1 MTTKTVASEVTN
13 DQLVSELWA
22 RDVPFLFG
30 EQIPPHPLLDPAALI
45 QSLAQS
51 NEARVR
57 MALIPLFL
65 RHPEFSFD
73 AKKADGALLFQTG
86 QLYLR
91 FYYTASI
98 LLQRKYRERL
108 VKIFGE
114 QRQLPDLFSSML
126 GVSLNQNHVQ
136 ALGELAK
143 RHQILSGQKL
153 NWLETYEH
161 GAERFVKHVEK
172 FR

>member
-1 MTTKTVASEVTN
+1 MTLTLPLTD

-22 RDVPFLFG
+22 RDVRFLMG
-30 EQIPPHPLLDPAALI
+30 EQTSPEPLLDPAALI
-45 QSLAQS
+45 QALAQS
-51 NEARVR
+51 DDARVR

-65 RHPEFSFD
+65 RHPEFSNE
-73 AKKADGALLFQTG
+73 AEKADEWLSQSK

-91 FYYTASI
+91 FYYTAAV

-108 VKIFGE
+108 GKVFSK
-114 QRQLPDLFSSML
+114 QVQLPDLFSEKL
-126 GVSLNQNHVQ
+126 GI
-136 ALGELAK
+136 ALGTDPNESLVRLGK
-143 RHQILSGQKL
+143 HHQGLSGQKI

-161 GAERFVKHVEK
+161 SAERLIKHMEA

>member
-1 MTTKTVASEVTN
+1 
-13 DQLVSELWA
+13 
-22 RDVPFLFG
+22 
-30 EQIPPHPLLDPAALI
+30 
-45 QSLAQS
+45 
-51 NEARVR
+51 
-57 MALIPLFL
+57 
-65 RHPEFSFD
+65 
-73 AKKADGALLFQTG
+73 
-86 QLYLR
+86 
-91 FYYTASI
+91 
-98 LLQRKYRERL
+98 
-108 VKIFGE
+108 
-114 QRQLPDLFSSML
+114 ML

>member
-1 MTTKTVASEVTN
+1 MTVALPLSE

-22 RDVPFLFG
+22 RDVPFLMG
-30 EQIPPHPLLDPAALI
+30 EQTSPVPLLDPATLI

-51 NEARVR
+51 DEARVR

-65 RHPEFSFD
+65 RHPDLSSE
-73 AKKADGALLFQTG
+73 AEKADKKLSQSD

-98 LLQRKYRERL
+98 LLQQKYWERL

-114 QRQLPDLFSSML
+114 QTHLPDLFSEKL
-126 GVSLNQNHVQ
+126 GV
-136 ALGELAK
+136 ALVANPDEALARLEK
-143 RHQILSGQKL
+143 HHQVLSGQKI

-161 GAERFVKHVEK
+161 SAKRLIKHTEA